1 MKKFSLIALIASS
14 LIFVG
19 CGKKTVEET
28 VTTDGKTVTDTVTK
42 TVTNKAGEV
51 VAQTSKSVTKAVTD
65 AADATKDAASSAV
78 DATKD
83 AANAAVEATK
93 DAASSAVDATKNAA
107 TGAVA
112 AATGAATAT
121 ADAAATATEGSDG
134 KALFAKC
141 ASCHGVDG
149 KTKALG
155 KSEVI
160 AGQPAADLE
169 TKIGE
174 YKAGTRNTAGM
185 GALMKGQVASYSDAD
200 IKAVAEYI
208 STLK

>member
-14 LIFVG
+14 MIFVG

-28 VTTDGKTVTDTVTK
+28 VTTDGQTVTDTVTK

-51 VAQTSKSVTKAVTD
+51 VAQTSESVTKAVTD
-65 AADATKDAASSAV
+65 VADATKDAASSAV

-83 AANAAVEATK
+83 
-93 DAASSAVDATKNAA
+93 AA

-160 AGQPAADLE
+160 AGQAAADLE